1 MKTTM
6 TKYMNI
12 SIFVTF
18 AFFAAVIYNG
28 TTHAGDYSMG
38 TNLNSMAELLSKWS
52 KQLGSGKVEPKTQE
66 KMGEMMS
73 RMSQVLQEMT
83 GSGSGGMH
91 MDHHQK
97 IEAMEKEW
105 DPFDT
110 SDKM

>member
-6 TKYMNI
+6 IKYINI
-12 SIFVTF
+12 SLFVTF
-18 AFFAAVIYNG
+18 AFFAAMAYSG
-28 TTHAGDYSMG
+28 SAHAGDYSMQ
-38 TNLNSMAELLSKWS
+38 TNLNSMADLLAKWS
-52 KQLGSGKVEPKTQE
+52 KQLSSGKVEPKAQE

-83 GSGSGGMH
+83 GASSGGMH